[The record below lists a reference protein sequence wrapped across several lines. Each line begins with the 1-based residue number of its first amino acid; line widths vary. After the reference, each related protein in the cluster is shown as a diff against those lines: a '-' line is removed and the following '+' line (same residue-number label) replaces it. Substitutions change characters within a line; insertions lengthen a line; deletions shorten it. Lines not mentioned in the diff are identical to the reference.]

1 MVTVVVND
9 EGLCHPLDDEELV
22 AKFLEAG
29 WKVKKPSRKRGND
42 AGKAAEASE

>member
-1 MVTVVVND
+1 MVTVVVNE

-29 WKVKKPSRKRGND
+29 WKIKKPSKKRGND
-42 AGKAAEASE
+42 AGEAADASE

>member
-1 MVTVVVND
+1 MVTVVVNK

-29 WKVKKPSRKRGND
+29 WKIKKPSKKREDN
-42 AGKAAEASE
+42 AGETTDASE